1 MPVCALQC
9 VVVLLGCCVVV
20 LLCTVLCATVSW
32 LGEGEKRE
40 MRRLSLYCR
49 VLYLQCVV
57 VQCSVT
63 VVVYCCSVLRLC
75 AFGLFCFNIG
85 VDNH

>member
-57 VQCSVT
+57 VQCIVLLWCT
-63 VVVYCCSVLRLC
+63 VVVSSIYT
-75 AFGLFCFNIG
+75 FGLFCLNIG
-85 VDNH
+85 FDNH